1 MNTQQIQE
9 NPTEQL
15 TDKKIMVTTIATGLI
30 FLTTL
35 FGLLF
40 ICLKN

>member
-1 MNTQQIQE
+1 MNTQHIQE

-35 FGLLF
+35 FGMLF
-40 ICLKN
+40 ICLKS